1 MADFYA
7 TDFKYRRFNAVEAAP
22 RNVATLT
29 GAKRVTSPG
38 SQYDWKKSKAR
49 ACSATVCKPA
59 PCGRT
64 APYPRAE
71 SPSADET
78 FACTL
83 PPSLSPRASQG
94 GTSGDDSPAKAG

>member
-1 MADFYA
+1 VADFYA

-49 ACSATVCKPA
+49 ACSATICKPA
-59 PCGRT
+59 PSAA
-64 APYPRAE
+64 APHPTHERNP
-71 SPSADET
+71 PSADET
-78 FACTL
+78 LHTATEPL
-83 PPSLSPRASQG
+83 P
-94 GTSGDDSPAKAG
+94 TCFSGWHIGRRQP